1 MTTAVTA
8 RIIKPDFLTKLW
20 GSPHTEP
27 WFKPRIDP
35 ITGHQLGEVWFTV
48 EDLLIKFI
56 FTSENLSVQVH
67 PDDDY
72 ALRHENSRG
81 KTEMWY
87 ILRAEPGARIAVG
100 FRHEIPAAEMIG
112 AAESGQIM
120 NLLNWIEVQ
129 PGETYFVPAGTVHA
143 IGAGIALCEIQQNSD
158 VTYRLYDYGRGRKL
172 HLGPARE
179 VSRCVSHPGQSVPHR
194 IADGIDLLVNCQYFR
209 TYRTVVDRRATVGG
223 PEVDTRFLVVLEGRG
238 TVNGLPV
245 RPGSVLERLESEGER
260 TQGWVIEPRLVQTEG
275 PKNFGP
281 MKILLVA

>member
-129 PGETYFVPAGTVHA
+129 PGETYFVPAGTVHQT
-143 IGAGIALCEIQQNSD
+143 GAGRAL
-158 VTYRLYDYGRGRKL
+158 G
-172 HLGPARE
+172 
-179 VSRCVSHPGQSVPHR
+179 
-194 IADGIDLLVNCQYFR
+194 
-209 TYRTVVDRRATVGG
+209 
-223 PEVDTRFLVVLEGRG
+223 
-238 TVNGLPV
+238 
-245 RPGSVLERLESEGER
+245 
-260 TQGWVIEPRLVQTEG
+260 
-275 PKNFGP
+275 
-281 MKILLVA
+281 